1 MEAHS
6 FELWEMPG
14 GVFVLAPIVKRYPDD
29 ERIQLSTTELQ
40 TFENVKQ
47 GKEAL
52 QIAEQQ
58 VGAVS

>member
-1 MEAHS
+1 
-6 FELWEMPG
+6 MPG

-29 ERIQLSTTELQ
+29 ERIQLATTELQ

-52 QIAEQQ
+52 RIAEEQ
-58 VGAVS
+58 VAVT